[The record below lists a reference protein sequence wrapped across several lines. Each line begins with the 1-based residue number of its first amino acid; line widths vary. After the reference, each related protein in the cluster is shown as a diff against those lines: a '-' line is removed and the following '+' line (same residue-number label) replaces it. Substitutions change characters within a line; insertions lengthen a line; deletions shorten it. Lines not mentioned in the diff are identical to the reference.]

1 MQDRMAYQGR
11 QPDQLNLLLLSG
23 DQGWISAVR
32 AAAAQLGVGSLAIA
46 ASPAD
51 AVRLLAEAG
60 RPYSH
65 LLLHPHSAGDLLP
78 ALIGLT
84 AGDVGS
90 GVTLVVLG
98 PPEVLP
104 EPLTPMHIR
113 VVRGTEDGWLRKV
126 LLPSEPSAANAGP
139 LSEADLREALA
150 ASRIQAR
157 YQPIVRFSDQ
167 VPVGIEVLARLDHPT
182 RGTLSPDL
190 FIPAI
195 ERAGLARRLTE
206 VIVQRAFDDWP
217 GSALTALDFFIAVN
231 VPLDVLLMPGTLDM
245 FETRCEHAGIP
256 ASRILIELTESLP
269 VTDIPALRAAI
280 EGFRARGY
288 GLALDDVA
296 PDLRDYE
303 ALMGLSFTAVKLD
316 KDLVRES
323 PDSTMAQAFLE
334 DAILAARAADLT
346 IIAEGVEESEIWD
359 RMKSL
364 GVDQAQGYLV
374 ARPLPLGAVRP
385 WRESWLRSRGL

>member
-1 MQDRMAYQGR
+1 MGHQGHR
-11 QPDQLNLLLLSG
+11 PDQLNLLLLSG
-23 DQGWISAVR
+23 DQGWIGAVR
-32 AAAAQLGVGSLAIA
+32 AAAAELGVGNLSA
-46 ASPAD
+46 ATSPAE

-65 LLLHPHSAGDLLP
+65 LLLHPTSAGDLLP
-78 ALIGLT
+78 ALVGLT

-98 PPEVLP
+98 PPELLP
-104 EPLTPMHIR
+104 EPLTPMHIKI
-113 VVRGTEDGWLRKV
+113 VRDTEEGWLRKV
-126 LLPSEPSAANAGP
+126 LLPADTGAGNAAP

-150 ASRIQAR
+150 TSRIQAR

-167 VPVGIEVLARLDHPT
+167 VPVGMEVLARLDHPT

-190 FIPAI
+190 FVPAI

-206 VIVQRAFDDWP
+206 VIVGRAFDDWP
-217 GSALTALDFFIAVN
+217 GSVLTALDLFIAVN
-231 VPLDVLLMPGTLDM
+231 VPLDVLLMPDTLDM
-245 FETRCEHAGIP
+245 FEARREHAGIP
-256 ASRILIELTESLP
+256 ASRVLIELTESLP
-269 VTDIPALRAAI
+269 VTDIAALRAAI

-296 PDLRDYE
+296 PDLRDYQ
-303 ALMGLSFTAVKLD
+303 ALMRLSFTALKLD

-323 PDSTMAQAFLE
+323 PDSALAQAFLE
-334 DAILAARAADLT
+334 HAIAAGRAANLT
-346 IIAEGVEESEIWD
+346 IIAEGVEETDMWD

-374 ARPLPLGAVRP
+374 ARPLPLGAVQP
-385 WRESWLRSRGL
+385 WRESWLRKHGL